1 MKIIERYLG
10 KTIIST
16 TLSVLGVLLALFAL
30 IKLIA
35 ETRDIGSGNYT
46 LLSAF
51 YYVLLTLPSQFY
63 TFSPIAIL
71 LGTILGLGL
80 LARHSELIIL
90 NASGV
95 SLYQIAWCLFKSTL
109 LIVFFTVLIGEGIAP
124 RAANLAESHKT
135 FLTTRG
141 QTLMTQQGSLWIRD
155 GHNFIYIQSI
165 LNPTHLTQVSR
176 YQFDDHNNLLNASFA
191 KQVNYENN
199 NWQAY
204 DVVTSQLSPK
214 QVTSNQSQHQ
224 TWPFSFSPKLLN
236 ISIILPEQMSLKQLN
251 EYIHYRQKNLLNT
264 SQYSLAFWQ
273 RLLQPFAIWLMMFLA
288 IPFTFKHL
296 RSVATS
302 LRTIAGIVVGFGFY
316 LLNEFFGP
324 FAIVY
329 QWPPLLAALLPLIIF
344 TLIAAL
350 LMYWAK

>member
-10 KTIIST
+10 KTVIST

-30 IKLIA
+30 IKLLA
-35 ETRDIGSGNYT
+35 ETRDIGYGHYT

-63 TFSPIAIL
+63 SFSPIAIL
-71 LGTILGLGL
+71 LGSILGLSL
-80 LARHSELIIL
+80 LARHSELTIL

-95 SLYQIAWCLFKSTL
+95 SLYQIAWGLLKATS
-109 LIVFFTVLIGEGIAP
+109 LIVFFIVLIGEGIAP
-124 RAANLAESHKT
+124 RAARLAENHKI
-135 FLTTRG
+135 FLTTSG

-165 LNPTHLTQVSR
+165 FHPTHLKKVSR
-176 YQFDDHNNLLNASFA
+176 YEFDDHNNLLKASFA
-191 KQVNYENN
+191 NQVNYENN
-199 NWQAY
+199 HWNAY
-204 DVVTSQLSPK
+204 DVFTSYLTPK
-214 QVTSNQSQHQ
+214 KITTSH
-224 TWPFSFSPKLLN
+224 TEHEIWPLSFSPKLLN
-236 ISIILPEQMSLKQLN
+236 SSIIQPEEMSLRQLN
-251 EYIHYRQKNLLNT
+251 EYIHYRHKNLLNT

-273 RLLQPFAIWLMMFLA
+273 RLLQPFAIWIMMCLA

-296 RSVATS
+296 RSLATS
-302 LRTIAGIVVGFGFY
+302 LRAIAGVVVGFGFY

-329 QWPPLLAALLPLIIF
+329 QWPAFLAALLPVLIF
-344 TLIAAL
+344 TFIAAL

>member
-10 KTIIST
+10 KTVIST
-16 TLSVLGVLLALFAL
+16 TLSVLGVLLTLFAL

-35 ETRDIGSGNYT
+35 ETRDIGSGHYT

-71 LGTILGLGL
+71 LGSILGLSL
-80 LARHSELIIL
+80 LAKHSELTVL

-95 SLYQIAWCLFKSTL
+95 SLYQIAWSLFKATL
-109 LIVFFTVLIGEGIAP
+109 LIVLFTVLIGEGLAP
-124 RAANLAESHKT
+124 RAARLAESHKA
-135 FLTTRG
+135 FLTTSG

-165 LNPTHLTQVSR
+165 LNQTHLNNVSR
-176 YQFDDHNNLLNASFA
+176 YQFGDRNNLLKASFA
-191 KQVNYENN
+191 KKVNYEKN
-199 NWQAY
+199 NWNAY
-204 DVVTSQLSPK
+204 DVVTSNLSAK
-214 QVTSNQSQHQ
+214 KITAQSIEHEI
-224 TWPFSFSPKLLN
+224 WPLSFSPKLLN

-251 EYIHYRQKNLLNT
+251 EYIRYRQKNLLNT

-273 RLLQPFAIWLMMFLA
+273 RILQPFAIWIMMCLA

-296 RSVATS
+296 RSLATS
-302 LRTIAGIVVGFGFY
+302 LRTIAGITVGFGFY

-329 QWPPLLAALLPLIIF
+329 QWPPFLAALLPLLIF
-344 TLIAAL
+344 MLIAVI
-350 LMYWAK
+350 LMYWAD

>member
-10 KTIIST
+10 KTVIST
-16 TLSVLGVLLALFAL
+16 TLSLLGVLLALFAL
-30 IKLIA
+30 IRLMA
-35 ETRDIGSGNYT
+35 ETRDIGYGHYT

-63 TFSPIAIL
+63 SFSPIAIL
-71 LGTILGLGL
+71 LGSILGLSL
-80 LARHSELIIL
+80 LAKHSELTVL

-95 SLYQIAWCLFKSTL
+95 SLYQIAWSLFKSTL
-109 LIVFFTVLIGEGIAP
+109 LIVFFIVLIGEGLAP
-124 RAANLAESHKT
+124 RAARLAESHKS
-135 FLTTRG
+135 FLTTSG

-165 LNPTHLTQVSR
+165 LNPTHLNKVSR

-199 NWQAY
+199 RWNAY
-204 DVVTSQLSPK
+204 DVSTSQLSPK
-214 QVTSNQSQHQ
+214 KVIASHDKHES
-224 TWPFSFSPKLLN
+224 WPLSFSPKLLN
-236 ISIILPEQMSLKQLN
+236 ISIIQPEEMSLRQLH
-251 EYIHYRQKNLLNT
+251 EYIDYRRKNLLNT

-273 RLLQPFAIWLMMFLA
+273 RILQPFAIWIMMCLA

-296 RSVATS
+296 RSLATS
-302 LRTIAGIVVGFGFY
+302 LRTIAGVAVGFGFY
-316 LLNEFFGP
+316 FLNEFFAP

-329 QWPPLLAALLPLIIF
+329 QWPAFLAALLPLLIF

-350 LMYWAK
+350 LMYWAR